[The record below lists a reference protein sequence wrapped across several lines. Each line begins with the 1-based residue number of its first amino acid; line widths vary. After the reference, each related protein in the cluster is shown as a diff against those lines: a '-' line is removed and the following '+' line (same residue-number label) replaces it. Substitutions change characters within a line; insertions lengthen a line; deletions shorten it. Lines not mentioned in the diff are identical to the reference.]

1 MKIWTTKKL
10 KELFFQDYDD
20 IICVD
25 SESFETEYIKKS
37 GIVDIAVYEL
47 NKDYLAFLSN
57 KKLKG
62 IEGTTIFCDFR
73 RGLIENLDHYNA
85 IVLDVNKIG
94 IDGCREII
102 KFVVHF
108 QRDKYKPL
116 LLYQFGE
123 INIPK
128 QSRDTPLFTRE
139 EIINAI
145 QYPYNNR
152 QSLIISYNVQEDGK
166 NVTARATCQIKDIR
180 QNYFVVEK
188 IKPIFALNG
197 LVEDTFLKVIFPAK
211 EIHYEGVCLLRSIK
225 DEMLYIDFPEKLF
238 IERRRHLRIEP
249 SVKKPVYIY
258 VYIPEESSD
267 PFEVLDISL
276 QGASFIS
283 ERDLSETGVYTFALW
298 ITDMDVVIMA
308 AGVVRYKQAQ
318 NSKFKY
324 GMEFQISEKD
334 QEKVSNYIRKRE
346 IEILQNLKQLSNS

>member
-10 KELFFQDYDD
+10 KELFFQDYVD

-25 SESFETEYIKKS
+25 SESFKTEYIKKS
-37 GIVDIAVYEL
+37 GIVDIAVCEL
-47 NKDYLAFLSN
+47 IKDYLAFLN
-57 KKLKG
+57 DKKLNG
-62 IEGTTIFCDFR
+62 IEGITIFCDFR
-73 RGLIENLDHYNA
+73 RGLMENLGHYNA

-94 IDGCREII
+94 IEECSKII
-102 KFVVHF
+102 KFLIS
-108 QRDKYKPL
+108 QQNEKYQPF
-116 LLYQFGE
+116 LLYQVSGVKFEPQQRE
-123 INIPK
+123 IPFSIKN
-128 QSRDTPLFTRE
+128 
-139 EIINAI
+139 EIVQIIEYSYKNKM
-145 QYPYNNR
+145 
-152 QSLIISYNVQEDGK
+152 SLIFSFPIIEEGK
-166 NVTARATCQIKDIR
+166 NVTVRATCQIRDIK
-180 QNYFVVEK
+180 QNYFIVDK
-188 IKPIFALNG
+188 IKPNFTLNG
-197 LVEDTFLKVIFPAK
+197 LVEDTFIKVIFPAK
-211 EIHYEGVCLLRSIK
+211 EIHYEGLCLIRSEK
-225 DEMLYIDFPEKLF
+225 DDMLYIDFPEKLF

-258 VYIPEESSD
+258 VYIPKEASD

-276 QGASFIS
+276 KGASFIS

-324 GMEFQISEKD
+324 GVEFQISEKD